1 MELSDLPKDKVI
13 LLFDGVC
20 NLCDSLV
27 QYIIKHDKDDVFRFD
42 SLQSEN
48 GIRILKYL
56 GVDPAKMDSMI
67 LYVPGKAYYD
77 QSDAALEIGKRIGF
91 KISST
96 TLQAIPKALRNPIYR
111 FVARNRYKWYGK
123 KEQCMLPTPEIKAKF
138 LK

>member
-1 MELSDLPKDKVI
+1 MEPSELPNDKMI

-27 QYIIKHDKDDVFRFD
+27 QYIIRHDKKDVFRFD

-48 GIRILKYL
+48 GIKILKHI
-56 GVDPAKMDSMI
+56 GVDPQKMDSMI

-77 QSDAALEIGKRIGF
+77 QSDAALEIGKQVGFRIPAT
-91 KISST
+91 I
-96 TLQAIPKALRNPIYR
+96 LMAIPKAIRNPVYR
-111 FVARNRYKWYGK
+111 FIAKNRYKWYGK
-123 KEQCMLPTPEIKAKF
+123 KDQCMLPTPEIRSKF

>member
-1 MELSDLPKDKVI
+1 MEIPELPQDKLI

-27 QYIIKHDKDDVFRFD
+27 QYIIKHDKKDKFRFD

-48 GIRILKYL
+48 GVKILRHL
-56 GVDPAKMDSMI
+56 GLDPEKMDSMI

-77 QSDAALEIGKRIGF
+77 KSDAALEIGRHVGFRIPAA
-91 KISST
+91 ILS
-96 TLQAIPKALRNPIYR
+96 AIPKAIRNPVYR
-111 FVARNRYKWYGK
+111 LVSRNRYRWFGK
-123 KEQCMLPTPEIKAKF
+123 KDQCMLPTPEIREKF